1 MVMNTFE
8 LIKNAICKVQPGIDA
23 SKIVPTAHLGEDL
36 EIDSLGRVELAL
48 AMEESFGFYLP
59 DDELE
64 NVVTVGDAIDL
75 IETKLRAKNA

>member
-1 MVMNTFE
+1 MDTYE
-8 LIKNAICKVQPGIDA
+8 LVKSAICKVQPGIDEA
-23 SKIVPTAHLGEDL
+23 KIVPGAKLGEDL

-64 NVVTVGDAIDL
+64 NVVTVGDAVAL
-75 IETKLRAKNA
+75 IESKQRTQNA

>member
-1 MVMNTFE
+1 MNTFE

-23 SKIVPTAHLGEDL
+23 AKIVPTALLGQDL

-64 NVVTVGDAIDL
+64 HVVTVGDAIDL

>member
-1 MVMNTFE
+1 MDTYE
-8 LIKNAICKVQPGIDA
+8 LVKSAICKVQPGIDEM
-23 SKIVPTAHLGEDL
+23 KIVPDAKLGEDL

-64 NVVTVGDAIDL
+64 NVVTVGDAVAL
-75 IETKLRAKNA
+75 IESKQRTQDA

>member
-1 MVMNTFE
+1 MDTYE
-8 LIKNAICKVQPGIDA
+8 LVKSAICKVQPGIDA
-23 SKIVPTAHLGEDL
+23 AKIIPAAKLGEDL

-64 NVVTVGDAIDL
+64 DVVTVGDAVAL
-75 IETKLRAKNA
+75 IESKQRTQNA

>member
-1 MVMNTFE
+1 MDTYE
-8 LIKNAICKVQPGIDA
+8 LVKSAICKVQPGIDEA
-23 SKIVPTAHLGEDL
+23 KIVPAAKLGEDL

-64 NVVTVGDAIDL
+64 NVVTVDDAVAL
-75 IETKLRAKNA
+75 IESKQRTQNA